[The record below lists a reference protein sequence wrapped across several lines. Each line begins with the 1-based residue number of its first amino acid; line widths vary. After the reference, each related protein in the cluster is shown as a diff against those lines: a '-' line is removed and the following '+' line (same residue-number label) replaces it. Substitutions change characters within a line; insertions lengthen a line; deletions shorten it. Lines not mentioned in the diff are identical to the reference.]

1 MAFQSSMTV
10 DIFILQFLHDFRFQN
25 NCIFF
30 NDNAYDD
37 NGDLDTVPNWITSTL
52 LHVNFACSMD
62 ILSLSKCPYHFSLC
76 F

>member
-37 NGDLDTVPNWITSTL
+37 NGDEYNGDDDTVTNKPHPQIFQQPQTQYTTT
-52 LHVNFACSMD
+52 
-62 ILSLSKCPYHFSLC
+62 
-76 F
+76 

>member
-1 MAFQSSMTV
+1 MTA
-10 DIFILQFLHDFRFQN
+10 DIFILQFLHDFPFQI

-30 NDNAYDD
+30 KDNVYDEY
-37 NGDLDTVPNWITSTL
+37 NGGDDTVPHWITSTL

>member
-1 MAFQSSMTV
+1 MTA

-30 NDNAYDD
+30 NDNVYDD
-37 NGDLDTVPNWITSTL
+37 NGDDDTVPYWITSTL
-52 LHVNFACSMD
+52 LHVNFACSTV